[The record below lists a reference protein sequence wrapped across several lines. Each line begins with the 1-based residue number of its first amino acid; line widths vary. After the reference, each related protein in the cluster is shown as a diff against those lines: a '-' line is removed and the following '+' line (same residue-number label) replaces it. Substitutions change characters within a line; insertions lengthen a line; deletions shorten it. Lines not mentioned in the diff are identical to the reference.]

1 MPREYKNLN
10 GTTLTMPAR
19 VGLILTIIGLDLP
32 ELSTTEIDDTEL
44 GSTIKK
50 SFAGKVLDA
59 GEVSATVR
67 FVPGTAIPVGA
78 DDETVR
84 ITLPMLSSQT
94 TAGKYE
100 FTGHI
105 TKMGRPKASNDGRSE
120 VSITIKCNSDPVWTE
135 GS

>member
-10 GTTLTMPAR
+10 GITLSLPAR
-19 VGLILTIIGLDLP
+19 VGLILTVIALDLP
-32 ELSTTEIDDTEL
+32 ELSTTEIDDTDL
-44 GSTIKK
+44 TSTIKK
-50 SFAGKVLDA
+50 TFAGKVLDA
-59 GEVSATVR
+59 GEMSATVR
-67 FVPGTAIPVGA
+67 FVPGTTIPVGA

-84 ITLPMLSSQT
+84 VTMPMLSSQT

-120 VSITIKCNSDPVWTE
+120 VSITIKCNSDPVFTE